1 MSAAAR
7 VDRETTEHLAA
18 LAAAPYIPELHA
30 DDCDD
35 NTCIRCR
42 VLTPS
47 NLHSVDPIEVTS

>member
-1 MSAAAR
+1 MSAAR
-7 VDRETTEHLAA
+7 IDWETAEHLAA
-18 LAAAPYIPELHA
+18 LDAAPYIPELHA

-35 NTCIRCR
+35 NTCVRCG